1 MALDPN
7 MTVLVVDDQ
16 TVMVRIMQGLLQQLG
31 ITNLDAAQS
40 GRVALKKMR
49 AKRYDL
55 VISDWHMEQMSGYDL
70 LREIR
75 ADPRLMQTPFI
86 MVTGDPRTE
95 NVIAARKAG
104 VSNYIVKPFNGK
116 TLKSKIEAI
125 CVTRSAAFSEHPGI
139 ICPAIPTYV

>member
-40 GRVALKKMR
+40 GHVALKKMR

-70 LREIR
+70 LCEIR
-75 ADPRLMQTPFI
+75 ADDQLMRTPFI
-86 MVTGDPRTE
+86 LVTGEAKTE
-95 NVIAARKAG
+95 NVIAAKKAG
-104 VSNYIVKPFNGK
+104 VNNYIVKPFNGE
-116 TLKSKIEAI
+116 TLKSKMEA
-125 CVTRSAAFSEHPGI
+125 TLSRSSAVPEGPGI
-139 ICPAIPTYV
+139 ICPAVLTYV

>member
-104 VSNYIVKPFNGK
+104 VSNV
-116 TLKSKIEAI
+116 
-125 CVTRSAAFSEHPGI
+125 SASL
-139 ICPAIPTYV
+139 IPRH

>member
-1 MALDPN
+1 MTLDPN

-16 TVMVRIMQGLLQQLG
+16 AVMVRIIQGLLQQLG
-31 ITNLDAAQS
+31 IVNLDAAQS
-40 GRVALKKMR
+40 APAALEKMR

-55 VISDWHMEQMSGYDL
+55 VISDWHMERMSGYDL
-70 LREIR
+70 LHEIR
-75 ADPRLMQTPFI
+75 TDPRLMQTPFI
-86 MVTGDPRTE
+86 IVTGDAKTE

-125 CVTRSAAFSEHPGI
+125 FVTRSAAVPERPGI